1 MSRHVDNNGVDE
13 IMYVHPVSLML
24 RSFVALSTIAL
35 LTQIVLYHINDVVLD
50 LVDCGADDWRVVVTT
65 DRALQ
70 FCTEFV
76 LCAICPLPGTGSL
89 HWSFIETTRNMQAS
103 HGRSFYVKEDF
114 PGPRTVDGSWIFGID
129 PTKTFLEYLNESSA
143 SFCNKG

>member
-1 MSRHVDNNGVDE
+1 MLGVVVMVIDAE
-13 IMYVHPVSLML
+13 ITGQTL
-24 RSFVALSTIAL
+24 FGITK
-35 LTQIVLYHINDVVLD
+35 LD

-89 HWSFIETTRNMQAS
+89 HWSFIETNRNMQAT
-103 HGRSFYVKEDF
+103 HGRSFHVRELFCDLLKWNEKLWIPKIGWSIDRMRDN
-114 PGPRTVDGSWIFGID
+114 PGDEEPKDLYFKRG
-129 PTKTFLEYLNESSA
+129 
-143 SFCNKG
+143 